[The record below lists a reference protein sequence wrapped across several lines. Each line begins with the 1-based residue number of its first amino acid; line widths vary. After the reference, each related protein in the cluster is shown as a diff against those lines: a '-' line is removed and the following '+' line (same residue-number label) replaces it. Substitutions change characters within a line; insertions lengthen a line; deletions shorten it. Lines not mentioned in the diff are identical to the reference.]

1 MCRIDE
7 IRCVS
12 DEEDKEIESDETLQ
26 EDEDYLWG
34 EGCCEDVLMDDEFYE
49 REYCD

>member
-1 MCRIDE
+1 MYRIDE
-7 IRCVS
+7 IKCMS
-12 DEEDKEIESDETLQ
+12 DEETENNESLEE
-26 EDEDYLWG
+26 EDEDFHWG

>member
-1 MCRIDE
+1 MSRIDE
-7 IRCVS
+7 IKCVS
-12 DEEDKEIESDETLQ
+12 DEEIESDENLE

>member
-1 MCRIDE
+1 MYRIDE
-7 IRCVS
+7 IKCMS
-12 DEEDKEIESDETLQ
+12 EEETQNDESLEEED
-26 EDEDYLWG
+26 DEDFRWG

>member
-1 MCRIDE
+1 MRAIEE
-7 IRCVS
+7 IKCMS
-12 DEEDKEIESDETLQ
+12 DEEVENEDHAQ
-26 EDEDYLWG
+26 EDDDW

>member
-1 MCRIDE
+1 MYRLE
-7 IRCVS
+7 KVKCVS
-12 DEEDKEIESDETLQ
+12 EEEVEHKEEEQD
-26 EDEDYLWG
+26 DEDFHWG

>member
-1 MCRIDE
+1 M
-7 IRCVS
+7 S
-12 DEEDKEIESDETLQ
+12 DEEVENEESLEE
-26 EDEDYLWG
+26 EDDW

>member
-1 MCRIDE
+1 MFSIKE
-7 IRCVS
+7 IKCQSEVEFDQDQQ
-12 DEEDKEIESDETLQ
+12 DEE
-26 EDEDYLWG
+26 EDW

>member
-1 MCRIDE
+1 MRAIDE
-7 IRCVS
+7 IKCMG
-12 DEEDKEIESDETLQ
+12 DEEVENEATAQ
-26 EDEDYLWG
+26 EDEDDW

>member
-1 MCRIDE
+1 MYRIDE
-7 IRCVS
+7 IKCVS
-12 DEEDKEIESDETLQ
+12 DEEIESDEILQ
-26 EDEDYLWG
+26 EDGDYLWG

>member
-1 MCRIDE
+1 MYRVE
-7 IRCVS
+7 KIRCTNEEETHA
-12 DEEDKEIESDETLQ
+12 DDEQTQEEED
-26 EDEDYLWG
+26 W

>member
-1 MCRIDE
+1 MFSVEE
-7 IRCVS
+7 IRFS
-12 DEEDKEIESDETLQ
+12 DEENTEEVDQ
-26 EDEDYLWG
+26 DEDDW

>member
-1 MCRIDE
+1 MHEIDE
-7 IRCVS
+7 IKYMS
-12 DEEDKEIESDETLQ
+12 DEELEKQEKFE
-26 EDEDYLWG
+26 EDEDDW

>member
-1 MCRIDE
+1 MYRIDE
-7 IRCVS
+7 IKCVS
-12 DEEDKEIESDETLQ
+12 DEEIESDEILQ

>member
-1 MCRIDE
+1 MYRVDE
-7 IRCVS
+7 KKCMS
-12 DEEDKEIESDETLQ
+12 DEEVENEESLEE
-26 EDEDYLWG
+26 EDDW